1 MTDTVS
7 TTTRVKIDANRPTA
21 TQVVDGDSYT
31 AELDLTPVARAI
43 LHDLGRALHRG
54 NATWRLKAIGNPTL
68 SDLERAGHVKALM
81 PLVREALT
89 LSLGPDQAEA
99 LSGELWSA
107 SEEPSRCEGYCDG
120 ENYAMVGPL
129 CGDCAE
135 AASFRNAMAGGVL

>member
-1 MTDTVS
+1 MTALP
-7 TTTRVKIDANRPTA
+7 RIDANRPTA

-43 LHDLGRALHRG
+43 LHDLGRALHRN

-89 LSLGPDQAEA
+89 LTLGPDQAHE
-99 LSGELWSA
+99 LSGELWDA
-107 SEEPSRCEGYCDG
+107 SSEPSRCEGYCDG
-120 ENYAMVGPL
+120 ENYATVGPL
-129 CGDCAE
+129 CGDCDE
-135 AASFRNAMAGGVL
+135 TASFRNAMAGGVL